1 MIRLG
6 TLAAAAVIAIGMCSL
21 STEAFAAR
29 GGAAHFGGGGARMAG
44 GGARMMGGGGARMG
58 AATLGGGVAHFG
70 GPRVAGSV
78 GAWRGPYRY
87 GFRRYG
93 YGGLGLGLGLGLGG
107 WAGSGPYASCY
118 VWTPQGYI
126 NECGY
131 GYDYYW

>member
-21 STEAFAAR
+21 STDAFAAR
-29 GGAAHFGGGGARMAG
+29 GGAAHFGGGGARTAG
-44 GGARMMGGGGARMG
+44 GGAARIFGGGGAR
-58 AATLGGGVAHFG
+58 VAHFG

-78 GAWRGPYRY
+78 GTWRGPSRY

-93 YGGLGLGLGLGLGG
+93 YGGLGLGLGLGFGG